1 MEKNQISEIPEKEG
15 YVAIEKDVG
24 GGWIKF
30 VGLIIIVLV
39 LAITINVHA
48 FVWGECI
55 VSIFEAVLMVVLILM
70 WPFIYDLSHGIA
82 WCLLSNLPLNRI
94 CFGMLKPRSDGFKSY
109 IDGELLTKKNYV
121 RGMLIPDIILGA
133 VPLILGLC
141 INCWSATLFGS
152 FMLVCA
158 LLDTGIILLTVHGE
172 SDDTMV
178 YVHPKK
184 IGVYVY
190 HKAV

>member
-1 MEKNQISEIPEKEG
+1 MKKNQIPEIPEKEG
-15 YVAIEKDVG
+15 HTPIEMIVDG
-24 GGWIKF
+24 GVVKF
-30 VGLIIIVLV
+30 VGFIILVLV
-39 LAITINVHA
+39 LAIFVKGHVS
-48 FVWGECI
+48 VWGGDCSFSPF
-55 VSIFEAVLMVVLILM
+55 VFVLLLLI
-70 WPFIYDLSHGIA
+70 PFVCYLSHGVA

-94 CFGMLKPRSDGFKSY
+94 RFGMLKPRIEGFKSY
-109 IDGELLTKKNYV
+109 INGELLTKKIYV

-141 INCWSATLFGS
+141 MNWWGATLFGS
-152 FMLVCA
+152 FMLVVA
-158 LLDTGIILLTVHGE
+158 LCDIVLILVTVHGE